1 MKAHFD
7 PLIKAMGNWHDD
19 IFAYFDHPITNAY
32 TESLN
37 NLIRV
42 VNRVGRGYSFE
53 ALRAK
58 ILFTEGF
65 QKIKKPRYQRQRIPL
80 IRYGIVQ
87 NRTMPPSVY
96 LPTPTQ

>member
-7 PLIKAMGNWHDD
+7 PLIKAMGNWHDEV
-19 IFAYFDHPITNAY
+19 FAYFDHPITNAY

-42 VNRVGRGYSFE
+42 VSRVGRGYSFE

-58 ILFTEGF
+58 LLIPIRKRLYSILLIHN
-65 QKIKKPRYQRQRIPL
+65 KARQCRAL
-80 IRYGIVQ
+80 
-87 NRTMPPSVY
+87 SWF
-96 LPTPTQ
+96 